1 MLGIPS
7 QISQDRIKFIGAFF
21 LGMPTWDRKIVFRDA
36 KLVVNRGETGNV
48 SVPVTHGS
56 FMW

>member
-7 QISQDRIKFIGAFF
+7 QISQDRINFIGAFF
-21 LGMPTWDRKIVFRDA
+21 LGMPTWDRQPFFRDA
-36 KLVVNRGETGNV
+36 KLVVNRGETGIF
-48 SVPVTHGS
+48 SVLVTHGS